1 MTEPDTNA
9 TPIPAAAKCPFT
21 PPYPEPLK
29 SKAGLLK
36 RFVIGWNSWVH
47 TLFERSYTMKMGLVS
62 LPRLKLYVVNDLD
75 IVGRVLDDPRRQ
87 YPKHPM
93 LMDMLGPLIGN
104 SVFSAN
110 GQDWADQRE
119 MINPAFA
126 HTNLKRG
133 YAMMLGAAQDLV
145 ATMRSQDLT
154 RPVDI
159 DPMMT
164 HVTADII
171 FRTIFSVKLSAA
183 EADRIYTVF
192 KRYQTL
198 AQRSTTLGINGLPRL
213 GYAWRTRRAARE
225 IHAVLNGVMRARYDA
240 RQAGERPAQADI
252 LEALM
257 DARHPET
264 GAAFTFEELVHQ
276 TSLIFL
282 AGHETAASALA
293 WALYLLS
300 EQPALQEE
308 LYAQI
313 EAETGGGP
321 LEFEHIRRLEGVRNL
336 FRETLRLYPPVGFLP
351 RSVIKPETMRGKQVQ
366 PEDLLVIAP
375 WLIQRNSDNWECP
388 HSFDPGRFTK
398 PENAEA
404 VRKAWLPF
412 GGGARLCI
420 GAGFAQQ
427 EAQIILAS
435 VIRAF
440 CLTHPAGRRPE
451 LISRLTLRPRHGVP
465 LILTPRVT
473 TSQPD

>member
-1 MTEPDTNA
+1 MPEIDPGA
-9 TPIPAAAKCPFT
+9 PKCPFI

-29 SKAGLLK
+29 TKAGLLR
-36 RFVIGWNSWVH
+36 RFVIGWDSWIH
-47 TLFERSYTMKMGLVS
+47 TLFERSYTMKMGQVS
-62 LPRLKLYVVNDLD
+62 LPGMKLFIVNDLD
-75 IVGRVLDDPRRQ
+75 IVGRVLDDPRRE
-87 YPKHPM
+87 YPKHPV

-119 MINPAFA
+119 MVNPAFQ
-126 HTNLKRG
+126 HTNLKRA
-133 YAMMLGAAQDLV
+133 YAMMHGAAQDVV
-145 ATMRSQDLT
+145 ATMRGQDLS
-154 RPVDI
+154 RPVDV

-171 FRTIFSVKLSAA
+171 FRTIFSVQLSFA
-183 EADRIYTVF
+183 ESSRIYRLF
-192 KRYQTL
+192 QRYQTM
-198 AQRSTTLGINGLPRL
+198 AQRSTSLNMNGLPRL
-213 GYAWRTRRAARE
+213 GYARRTRRAARE
-225 IHAVLNGVMRARYDA
+225 IHDIVAAVMRPRYDA
-240 RQAGERPAQADI
+240 RAAGRRPAQADI

-257 DARHPET
+257 DARHPRT

-276 TSLIFL
+276 TLLIFL
-282 AGHETAASALA
+282 AGHETSASALA

-308 LYAQI
+308 LYARI

-321 LEFEHIRRLEGVRNL
+321 LEFEHVRRLEGVRNL

-351 RSVIKPETMRGKQVQ
+351 RSVITPETMRGKDVK
-366 PEDLLVIAP
+366 PEDLVVVAP
-375 WLIQRNSDNWECP
+375 WLIQRNSANWDCP
-388 HSFDPGRFTK
+388 HSFDPDRFAR

-427 EAQIILAS
+427 EAVIILAGI
-435 VIRAF
+435 IRAF
-440 CLTHPAGRRPE
+440 RLTHPAGRRPE
-451 LISRLTLRPRHGVP
+451 LVSRLTLRPRRGVP
-465 LILTPRVT
+465 LILTPRG
-473 TSQPD
+473 